1 MHAIWELGH
10 YIRETNKISDI
21 EVLTQISKLSNT
33 KKMICVVFRK
43 ENDSLAFDDVHIEN
57 FDQEKA
63 KKILYRP
70 FRHGRYNAFLTSV
83 LTQKKIKGGDDVVK
97 NEIERIKEEY
107 PGLVHI
113 VNDDIKKMKELAN
126 TVLTVEN
133 LRNKWELWYGQYL
146 DKFLEEYPLIKLLK
160 DEIDK
165 KDGEIWQEIVKK
177 YNELDKDDKRGCIVT
192 IKIKENRTE
201 HYPVEIEDFT
211 EIFKKAS
218 IEDMYSKH
226 GVIAKGRGKCAFC
239 GKEGEVMPASP
250 FAVFTVKKAGFAYYF
265 DRQNSWKQLPICED
279 CALDLE
285 VGKEWIMDK
294 NKLNLSFNLYGY
306 KYFVIPRVTFKEI
319 SDELLTEIELRKNE
333 DYREGLLNAEEDI
346 LELVKEKEDMLS
358 LIFIFYQVKQQ
369 FFDIVRYVE
378 DVPPSWIKRIYRT
391 FRKINNKNIFNEKSL
406 QILLGNKWIGDFI
419 KGKWDKKYLP
429 NLNLA
434 GMIGEFFYHK
444 ENNRKTFDKSSLD
457 ILGDILEGKTID
469 KNYFVR
475 HLISAISEE
484 LSREN
489 EWYERLLS
497 LKSLYLFAFL
507 LELGLISPLEKVE
520 ENLQEVRFM
529 SEKTEKT
536 KYKEKIES
544 FFKDFSKAF
553 DTPLKKAL
561 FLEGVL
567 TNFLLAVQY
576 KQRGST
582 PFQKRLYGL
591 KLDKRKVKHLFPEI
605 IEKLRAYD
613 VAYPEIEELISKY
626 FVESEEMGW
635 NLSDDEIS
643 YYFALGLNLGKIFK
657 GGDEE

>member
-1 MHAIWELGH
+1 MLHAIWELGH

-21 EVLTQISKLSNT
+21 EVLTQTSKLSNT

-43 ENDSLAFDDVHIEN
+43 ENDSLIFDGVHIED

-70 FRHGRYNAFLTSV
+70 FRHGRYNAFLTSI
-83 LTQKKIKGGDDVVK
+83 LTKKKIKGGDDIVK

-107 PGLVHI
+107 PELVHI
-113 VNDDIKKMKELAN
+113 IDDDIKKMKDLAN

-133 LRNKWELWYGQYL
+133 LRNKWELWFGQYL
-146 DKFLEEYPLIKLLK
+146 DKFVEKYPLIKLSK
-160 DEIDK
+160 NEIDK
-165 KDGEIWQEIVKK
+165 KDREIWHEIIKK
-177 YNELDKDDKRGCIVT
+177 YNDLNKNNKQGCIVT
-192 IKIKENRTE
+192 IKIKENETE
-201 HYPVEIEDFT
+201 YYPAEIEDFT
-211 EIFKKAS
+211 EIFKKVS

-226 GVIAKGRGKCAFC
+226 GVIAKGRGICAFC
-239 GKEGEVMPASP
+239 GKEDEVMSASP
-250 FAVFTVKKAGFAYYF
+250 FAVFTVKKVGFAYYF
-265 DRQNSWKQLPICED
+265 DRQNSWKQLPICGN

-306 KYFVIPRVTFKEI
+306 KYFVIPRVTFREI
-319 SDELLTEIELRKNE
+319 SDEIVTEIELRKNE

-346 LELVKEKEDMLS
+346 LELVKEKEDVLS
-358 LIFIFYQVKQQ
+358 LIFVFYRVKQQ
-369 FFDIVRYVE
+369 FFDIIRYVE
-378 DVPPSWIKRIYRT
+378 DVSPSWIKRIYDT
-391 FRKINNKNIFNEKSL
+391 FHEINKRYIFKENSL
-406 QILLGNKWIGDFI
+406 KILLGSKWIGDFI
-419 KGKWDKKYLP
+419 KGIWNNKP
-429 NLNLA
+429 QQNNLA
-434 GMIGEFFYHK
+434 GLVGEFFYHK

-457 ILGDILEGKTID
+457 ILGNILESKPID
-469 KNYFVR
+469 KNYFVH
-475 HLISAISEE
+475 HLINAIREE
-484 LSREN
+484 HSREN
-489 EWYERLLS
+489 EWYEKLLS
-497 LKSLYLFAFL
+497 IKSLYLFEFL
-507 LELGLISPLEKVE
+507 LELGLISWLENIGKSI
-520 ENLQEVRFM
+520 NEVRCM
-529 SEKTEKT
+529 SEKMEKT

-544 FFKDFSKAF
+544 FFKDFSNAF

-582 PFQKRLYGL
+582 PYRKRLHGL
-591 KLDKRKVKHLFPEI
+591 KLNKRKVIQLFPDI

-626 FVESEEMGW
+626 FVEAEEMGW
-635 NLSDDEIS
+635 KLSDDEIS